1 MDRGAAVDP
10 EQARSWAEVLGAF
23 LAGVLGLR
31 GAQALVGGRG
41 AAGADTAVEKLDG
54 IAAAI
59 REEGEASRRL
69 LAAMR
74 TDLAILLDR
83 EDVRRHTT

>member
-41 AAGADTAVEKLDG
+41 ASSTDAAEKLDV

-59 REEGEASRRL
+59 HEEGEASRRL